1 MSLALKEQ
9 IQKHQRNDIFSK
21 KGHQNFARKK
31 KNYEKIQKY
40 EKMAKGLVTLKSG
53 KIYLLSHTFCFY
65 TTLHDELESCKIVQI
80 D

>member
-21 KGHQNFARKK
+21 KGHQNFAHK

-53 KIYLLSHTFCFY
+53 KIYLLSHTFFHCI
-65 TTLHDELESCKIVQI
+65 IVNWNMI
-80 D
+80 K